1 MYFNFLTFFVN
12 STTSSHRKGENS
24 ENKGKEQMTD
34 STQGKVA

>member
-12 STTSSHRKGENS
+12 STTSSHRKGEN
-24 ENKGKEQMTD
+24 KGKEQMTD